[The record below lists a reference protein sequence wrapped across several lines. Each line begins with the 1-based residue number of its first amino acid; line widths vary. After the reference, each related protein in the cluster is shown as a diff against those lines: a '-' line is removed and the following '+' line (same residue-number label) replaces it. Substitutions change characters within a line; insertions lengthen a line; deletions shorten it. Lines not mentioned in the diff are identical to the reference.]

1 VPLLLFGGTIASWV
15 DQTPEVVE
23 TVAFYLAVVPWSY
36 GFWGVL
42 MMSSASFNALGKP
55 LPSTMLSFTRTF
67 LLYIPL
73 ALLLN
78 LLFDYRGIFIAVGFS
93 NFIMGG
99 LAFLW
104 FRKAFFP
111 RA

>member
-1 VPLLLFGGTIASWV
+1 VN
-15 DQTPEVVE
+15 QTADVVA
-23 TVAFYLAVVPWSY
+23 TAAFYLTVVPWSY
-36 GFWGVL
+36 GFWGLL
-42 MMSSASFNALGKP
+42 MMSSAAFNALGKP

-73 ALLLN
+73 AFLLN
-78 LLFDYRGIFIAVGFS
+78 LWLDYRGIFIAVGIS

-104 FRKAFFP
+104 FRRAFFP